1 MKSEDVPQVQFV
13 KERLEAFEVAH
24 KAAAFVE
31 EVRAPKRNHRFC
43 GAVGTLRVSYY
54 PQKPGVQRKGD

>member
-24 KAAAFVE
+24 KVAAFVE
-31 EVRAPKRNHRFC
+31 EVRAPKKNHWFC
-43 GAVGTLRVSYY
+43 RAVETS
-54 PQKPGVQRKGD
+54 P

>member
-24 KAAAFVE
+24 KVAAFVE

-43 GAVGTLRVSYY
+43 RAVETS
-54 PQKPGVQRKGD
+54 P